1 MAEKNDN
8 YLKKEDIPG
17 VTVEGD
23 FLMYRGKPLVR
34 EANTICYGFM
44 DDQYYL
50 LLTIMSTRMEGDKE
64 VPDKILVQLVNT
76 DQSLPATQRIAKQD
90 MKTGLFDAF
99 EIGIIWYDRY
109 NA

>member
-1 MAEKNDN
+1 MAEKNEG
-8 YLKKEDIPG
+8 YLKKEDLSGI
-17 VTVEGD
+17 TVDGS

-44 DDQYYL
+44 DDKYYL
-50 LLTIMSTRMEGDKE
+50 LLTIMSMKKEGGAE

-76 DQSLPATQRIAKQD
+76 DKSLSATQRIAKQD
-90 MKTGLFDAF
+90 IKSGLFDAF